1 MNSKTKT
8 RIVLF
13 VSIGMNIFLG
23 VFGGY
28 DYLPDAYKDA
38 VEVLPFVARE
48 DPPPPKYIYVKCPC
62 PPEQTP
68 VPVN

>member
-1 MNSKTKT
+1 MNSKA
-8 RIVLF
+8 IVLS
-13 VSIGMNIFLG
+13 VSIGINIFLG

-38 VEVLPFVARE
+38 VEVLPFARE
-48 DPPPPKYIYVKCPC
+48 DPPPKYIYVKCPC